1 VLLLFSQFRFIELY
15 DGVLVIGRLSARTF
29 RHLKGLL
36 QAAIYFNASPANM
49 DPLSVSAAA
58 AELLT
63 ICVQAVQIMK
73 RTIETL
79 RNAKEFLLMLLSQT
93 ERLRLFL
100 EQLRGLTK
108 QLGHRSGILLAY
120 NDSGPRATINE
131 LNNFVRDM
139 AQRTTWV
146 RLRVLLH
153 QNAADKLVERLHRHE
168 EEIMQVL
175 LSIAT

>member
-1 VLLLFSQFRFIELY
+1 
-15 DGVLVIGRLSARTF
+15 VIGRLSAKTF
-29 RHLKGLL
+29 QHLKGLL
-36 QAAIYFNASPANM
+36 QTAVHFNASPANM
-49 DPLSVSAAA
+49 DPLSVSASAA
-58 AELLT
+58 ALLT
-63 ICVQAVQIMK
+63 ICAQAVQVIK
-73 RTIETL
+73 RTIESL
-79 RNAKEFLLMLLSQT
+79 HKAKEFLLKLLSQT

-100 EQLRGLTK
+100 EQLRSLTK
-108 QLGHRSGILLAY
+108 QLGTRSEILLAY
-120 NDSGPRATINE
+120 NDSGPRATIND

-175 LSIAT
+175 LSITT